1 MFRLWTH
8 TSIAWWP
15 ELAFAR
21 SAEVGGNTLQ
31 IFAKS
36 PRGRAFPTYSEE
48 QIAIWKTE
56 RERTGQVGGL
66 IHSNYLINLSKP
78 YEQLT
83 KEIDSVIHDFQLA
96 HDLWY
101 DAVNVHIG
109 KMKWFTL
116 DEAMQNMQ
124 NNLVLLF
131 TRLTELWL
139 NNVQYVWENTAWQGS
154 EIGSTLAEIG
164 YFYRTYMKELP
175 VKFCFDTAH
184 CRWGGID
191 LRDRDLTVEHIDEQ
205 IGIEQLYCIHFND
218 AKVPLWA
225 KLDRH
230 ASLGRGF
237 IWWKT
242 LAPIAQRAEKNQRA
256 LYIETPEPDLRAD
269 EIVKVRQIV
278 AWDMTWIEKFDSEFA
293 WTQALKKYA
302 DVWVHEQKGLF

>member
-21 SAEVGGNTLQ
+21 SQEVGGNTLQ

-36 PRGRAFPTYSEE
+36 PRGRAFPVYTEE
-48 QIAIWKTE
+48 QLRTGRE
-56 RERTGQVGGL
+56 ERTKTWQFGWL

-78 YEQLT
+78 YEQAT
-83 KEIDSVIHDFQLA
+83 KEIDSIVHDFQLA
-96 HDLWY
+96 TALEY

-124 NNLVLLF
+124 KNLHTLF
-131 TRLTELWL
+131 DRLQKEDLMS
-139 NNVQYVWENTAWQGS
+139 VQFIWENTAGQGS
-154 EIGSTLAEIG
+154 EIGSTLDEIW
-164 YFYRTYMKELP
+164 YFYKTYMKDLP

-184 CRWGGID
+184 CRGGGID
-191 LRDRDLTVEHIDEQ
+191 LRDRNLVLEQINEQ

-218 AKVPLWA
+218 AKVPLGS

-256 LYIETPEPDLRAD
+256 LYIETPDPDLRSD
-269 EIVKVRQIV
+269 EIAKVHQLV
-278 AWDMTWIEKFDSEFA
+278 VGDDGWIETFDREFA
-293 WTQALKKYA
+293 GTQSLKKFEGVQQ
-302 DVWVHEQKGLF
+302 DSLF

>member
-8 TSIAWWP
+8 TSIAGWP
-15 ELAFAR
+15 QLAFAR
-21 SAEVGGNTLQ
+21 SAEVGGTTLQ

-36 PRGRAFPTYSEE
+36 PRGRAFPKYTLEQLEE
-48 QIAIWKTE
+48 WRAE
-56 RERTGQVGGL
+56 RIRTGQVGWL

-78 YEQLT
+78 TEQLT

-116 DEAMQNMQ
+116 DEAMSNMQ
-124 NNLVLLF
+124 KNLHHLF
-131 TRLTELWL
+131 ERLHVQWL
-139 NNVQYVWENTAWQGS
+139 DKVQYVRENTAGQWS
-154 EIGSTLAEIG
+154 EIGSTLEEIG
-164 YFYRTYMKELP
+164 YFYRTYMKDLP

-184 CRWGGID
+184 CRWWGID
-191 LRDRDLTVEHIDEQ
+191 LRDWNLVLEHIDEQ
-205 IGIEQLYCIHFND
+205 IGLDQLYCIHFND

-230 ASLGRGF
+230 ASLGRWF

-242 LAPIAQRAEKNQRA
+242 LAPIAQRAEKNKRA
-256 LYIETPEPDLRAD
+256 LYIETPDPDIWAD
-269 EIVKVRQIV
+269 EIGKVRQII
-278 AWDMTWIEKFDSEFA
+278 AGDMSRVEEFDRTNWWS
-293 WTQALKKYA
+293 QSLKKYA
-302 DVWVHEQKGLF
+302 NVGVHEQTGLF